1 MAPADI
7 LSGPRRKRAGLK
19 ITGIH
24 PPKII
29 ERYYNRMSQRV
40 KKKIAFLIFFT
51 LLFFIF
57 FITLLR
63 GQPCTRTVRGW
74 FLKASPLR
82 VNDIQSSVVSLPID
96 GRRYNPPAGRIEIS
110 PAPIRREDAG
120 NRCGEHNIQG
130 DTSLEL
136 AGGQVCRDTP
146 RPPGILQEGSIWLD
160 ELIEK
165 IWLTESSGRLD
176 PPDGDGGLAVGPLQ
190 LHKCVIDDVNRYW
203 RTNFSYADRRDLHKS
218 KQIARLYVTMWL
230 DIHKQEIAAR
240 IYNGGPRGW
249 QKKTTDEYWQRVQKQ
264 K

>member
-1 MAPADI
+1 MI
-7 LSGPRRKRAGLK
+7 SRK
-19 ITGIH
+19 
-24 PPKII
+24 
-29 ERYYNRMSQRV
+29 YNRMSQRV
-40 KKKIAFLIFFT
+40 KKKITFSI

-74 FLKASPLR
+74 FLKANPAPGLR
-82 VNDIQSSVVSLPID
+82 LSSAERQRCGDHNIQSSVVSLPID

-176 PPDGDGGLAVGPLQ
+176 PPAGDGGRAVGPLQ
-190 LHKCVIDDVNRYW
+190 IHKCVIDDVNRRY

-218 KQIARLYVTMWL
+218 KQIAKLYVTMWL